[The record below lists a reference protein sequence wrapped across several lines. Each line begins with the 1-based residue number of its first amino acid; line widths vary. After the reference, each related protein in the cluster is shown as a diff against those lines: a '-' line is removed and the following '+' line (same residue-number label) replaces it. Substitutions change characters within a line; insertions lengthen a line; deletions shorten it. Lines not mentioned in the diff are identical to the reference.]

1 MIWLVIMV
9 RKILIFSVGI
19 FLVAGYLVISQ
30 TSEGKVSVFA
40 LFADEKN
47 SIGDYT
53 FPKPD
58 EVVQQYFE
66 AWDRK
71 DYPTMYS
78 TFSDGF
84 RKIDENAATLDDF
97 RNYTQAQRV
106 ESVKIVGVRMT
117 SNNGLTASVDYS
129 VEFTLA
135 DSSTKS
141 FSGTYTLKFR
151 TGDIIRG
158 WKLIHP
164 YGENIDTS
172 EEGLNFEELCK
183 KNGNSWMKMQPIVD
197 GKMVDAPACD
207 GCMIG
212 NNHVCSIG
220 EYLQVL
226 NK

>member
-1 MIWLVIMV
+1 MV
-9 RKILIFSVGI
+9 SKILIFSAGI
-19 FLVAGYLVISQ
+19 FLVAAFLAVSQ
-30 TSEGKVSVFA
+30 TLEGKTAGFA
-40 LFADEKN
+40 FFEDEKN
-47 SIGDYT
+47 FAGDYA

-71 DYPTMYS
+71 DYANMYS

-84 RKIDENAATLDDF
+84 RKIDGNAATLEDF
-97 RNYTQAQRV
+97 KKFVDAQGI
-106 ESVKIVGVRMT
+106 SGVKIVGVRMT

-135 DSSTKS
+135 DGSAKP

-151 TGDIIRG
+151 AGDIIRG

-172 EEGLNFEELCK
+172 EEGLNFEQLCK
-183 KNGNSWMKMQPIVD
+183 KNGHAWMKMQPIVD
-197 GKMVDAPACD
+197 GKMLDAPACD
-207 GCMIG
+207 GCMVG
-212 NNHVCSIG
+212 NNHICSIG

>member
-1 MIWLVIMV
+1 MV
-9 RKILIFSVGI
+9 SKLLLFSAGI
-19 FLVAGYLVISQ
+19 FLVAAFLAVSQ
-30 TSEGKVSVFA
+30 TMEGKVAGFA
-40 LFADEKN
+40 FFAAEEQ
-47 SIGDYT
+47 SAPSYT
-53 FPKPD
+53 FPKPE

-66 AWDRK
+66 SWNRK
-71 DYPTMYS
+71 DYASMYS

-84 RKIDENAATLDDF
+84 RKIDPNAETLEDF
-97 RNYTQAQRV
+97 KNFVDSQGIAG
-106 ESVKIVGVRMT
+106 VKIIGLKIA
-117 SNNGLTASVDYS
+117 SNNGITAGVDYS

-135 DSSTKS
+135 DGSEQP

-172 EEGLNFEELCK
+172 EENISFEEICK
-183 KNGNSWMKMQPIVD
+183 KNGNTWMTMAPIKD
-197 GKMVDAPACD
+197 GKMTSENACA
-207 GCMIG
+207 GCMVG
-212 NNHVCSIG
+212 NNHLCSIG

>member
-1 MIWLVIMV
+1 MV
-9 RKILIFSVGI
+9 SKILIFSAGI
-19 FLVAGYLVISQ
+19 FLIAAFLAVSQ
-30 TSEGKVSVFA
+30 TLEGKTAGFA
-40 LFADEKN
+40 FFADEKN
-47 SIGDYT
+47 SIGDYS

-58 EVVQQYFE
+58 EVVQEYFE
-66 AWDRK
+66 AWGRK
-71 DYPTMYS
+71 DYASMYS
-78 TFSDGF
+78 AFSDGF
-84 RKIDENAATLDDF
+84 RKIDPDAYSLEDF
-97 RNYTQAQRV
+97 KKFVDAQGI
-106 ESVKIVGVRMT
+106 EKVKIAGVRT
-117 SNNGLTASVDYS
+117 INNNGLSASVDYS

-135 DSSTKS
+135 DGSAKP

-151 TGDIIRG
+151 SGDIIRG

-197 GKMVDAPACD
+197 GKMVDAPSCD

>member
-1 MIWLVIMV
+1 MV
-9 RKILIFSVGI
+9 SKILIFSIGV
-19 FLVAGYLVISQ
+19 FLIAGYLVISQ
-30 TSEGKVSVFA
+30 TAEGKVSGFSF
-40 LFADEKN
+40 FADEKN
-47 SIGDYT
+47 SIGDYA

-66 AWDRK
+66 AWNRK
-71 DYPTMYS
+71 DYASMYS

-84 RKIDENAATLDDF
+84 RKIDENASSLEDF
-97 RNYTQAQRV
+97 KNFVDAQGIA
-106 ESVKIVGVRMT
+106 EVKIVGVRAT

-129 VEFTLA
+129 VEFALA
-135 DSSTKS
+135 DGSAKP

-151 TGDIIRG
+151 SGDIIRG

-172 EEGLNFEELCK
+172 EEGLSFEELCK
-183 KNGNSWMKMQPIVD
+183 KNGNNWMKMQPILN

-207 GCMIG
+207 GCMVG
-212 NNHVCSIG
+212 NNHLCALG